1 MSIEE
6 HLHLAKKPT
15 SIKSKARRV
24 NFTDLMKDESEDLY
38 VKNNTGRSK
47 TIEAG
52 SLACNVN
59 TEMGMRAIQIP
70 LTWVPIN
77 LAQQAE
83 RKSVL
88 KSPDFRLMVSRGWV
102 IIVPAEDAESMLST
116 REGMIESERANL
128 ILSGASRED
137 LVSSDVEPEY
147 DSVLEKVSPKIAE
160 AIRREDISEAE
171 QLSIIVQEEHL
182 GLLTQDDKDFIRQ
195 ESEFDKVK
203 AYVANLMD

>member
-6 HLHLAKKPT
+6 HLHSAKKPT
-15 SIKSKARRV
+15 TIKSKARRV

-83 RKSVL
+83 RKSIL
-88 KSPDFRLMVSRGWV
+88 RSPDFRLMVSRGWV
-102 IIVPAEDAESMLST
+102 IIVPTEDAESMLST

-137 LVSSDVEPEY
+137 LVSNDVEPEY

-182 GLLTQDDKDFIRQ
+182 GLLTHDDKDFIRQ